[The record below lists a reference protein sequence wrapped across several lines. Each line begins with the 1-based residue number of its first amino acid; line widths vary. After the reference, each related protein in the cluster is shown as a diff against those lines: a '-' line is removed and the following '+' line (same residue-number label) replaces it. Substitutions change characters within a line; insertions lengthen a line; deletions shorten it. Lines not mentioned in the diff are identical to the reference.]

1 MSKFV
6 VYTGDPHDVGR
17 EATVPLFGLH
27 HLHSMFSQI
36 QGAKPCPLDCV
47 TWLEWTITYRPVF
60 I

>member
-1 MSKFV
+1 MSKPV
-6 VYTGDPHDVGR
+6 VYTGDSHDLGR
-17 EATVPLFGLH
+17 GATVLLFDLH
-27 HLHSMFSQI
+27 HLYSMFSQI